1 MTSEEHT
8 HHFHSPFNSNCV
20 VTLKRKDGV
29 ENNGTELAAITDLL
43 TSTFEKFQVLESSSD
58 ALKVKFIDKDEAHG
72 LEKLLGDK
80 FPSLAEAWNV
90 SFDYDA
96 LTHPGNIYVRG
107 LTHDIDTQDLHQLFG
122 PFGTIISCKIVTDE
136 FGRSQGY
143 GFVNFNNGASADE
156 AIEKLNGLLVNGSKL
171 YLNHHIAKNERL
183 ERIDYERL
191 HFTNLY
197 VKNLPES
204 YNEDKL
210 KTLFGD
216 FGEVTSVLLPE
227 SKDKSST
234 QSPAQSPE
242 SSSASLPNSG
252 TSGQSAK
259 RFGFVGLKT
268 HQAAL
273 KAIEALNGKEVE
285 PGCEIFVSRAYSRD
299 ERRHASHSPP
309 AMNVPAQHYLPMV
322 HTPVVPMMQPM
333 VQSPQQQSASLNSP
347 TMATTFLPLPGPHQ
361 QQSNLYVKN
370 LTPDIDDDAL
380 YSAFAPY
387 GIIVSAKIMTAEDGS
402 PRGFGFVCYK
412 TVQEAS
418 RALVAMNDSV
428 LDGQVI
434 HVSFAQRNKRKPRGY
449 NNAGTNGVING
460 GNGYRVNGY
469 NNYQYYYQMPQG
481 QNQFSYNQ
489 QYVPYA
495 NGGNRYNANGFKTK
509 KYTQQ
514 QEQETQLSETKLND
528 HDLSI
533 VELSAEVASAPS
545 DDEKRAK
552 VLEVLILPSLRKQ
565 GKSEEQGDAVLDK
578 LLQQYQNGNGGSTDE
593 KQDFW
598 LDMINDWANEDK
610 LLKQLNELS
619 V

>member
-1 MTSEEHT
+1 
-8 HHFHSPFNSNCV
+8 
-20 VTLKRKDGV
+20 
-29 ENNGTELAAITDLL
+29 
-43 TSTFEKFQVLESSSD
+43 
-58 ALKVKFIDKDEAHG
+58 
-72 LEKLLGDK
+72 
-80 FPSLAEAWNV
+80 
-90 SFDYDA
+90 
-96 LTHPGNIYVRG
+96 GNIYVRG

-216 FGEVTSVLLPE
+216 FGEVTSVLLP
-227 SKDKSST
+227 D
-234 QSPAQSPE
+234 
-242 SSSASLPNSG
+242 G

-309 AMNVPAQHYLPMV
+309 AMNVPAQHYLPM
-322 HTPVVPMMQPM
+322 
-333 VQSPQQQSASLNSP
+333 
-347 TMATTFLPLPGPHQ
+347 
-361 QQSNLYVKN
+361 SNLYVKN
-370 LTPDIDDDAL
+370 LTPAIDDDAL

-434 HVSFAQRNKRKPRGY
+434 HVSFAQR
-449 NNAGTNGVING
+449 
-460 GNGYRVNGY
+460 
-469 NNYQYYYQMPQG
+469 
-481 QNQFSYNQ
+481 
-489 QYVPYA
+489 
-495 NGGNRYNANGFKTK
+495 
-509 KYTQQ
+509 
-514 QEQETQLSETKLND
+514 
-528 HDLSI
+528 
-533 VELSAEVASAPS
+533 
-545 DDEKRAK
+545 
-552 VLEVLILPSLRKQ
+552 
-565 GKSEEQGDAVLDK
+565 
-578 LLQQYQNGNGGSTDE
+578 
-593 KQDFW
+593 
-598 LDMINDWANEDK
+598 
-610 LLKQLNELS
+610 
-619 V
+619 